1 MASFLNFAGRGRNA
15 SHMAIWMAIQG
26 VTPHLDRTIFQ
37 DFEEAP
43 VPMPANIAVYSGLV
57 IGLAYGAVGLLSG
70 FCLLSSLRGWWASGD
85 SRLIRTYALALG
97 VAIAAVQLLAASGV
111 VDLGKSI
118 YLQPSFSAPLMLLG
132 GVLFGYGM
140 ALANGCG
147 SRALVLLGR
156 GNLRSLVVVL
166 VLGIAA
172 QMTLKGLIAPTRVA
186 VLQWTQIAP
195 SVISLP
201 ALLAEFGL
209 NETVARMLAASA
221 ISGALIIFA
230 FAHAPFLRSRGQIA
244 AGLAVGLLVTAGWFA
259 TGYLGADDFN
269 PTPVTSL
276 TFIAPVADTIQY
288 VMLSTGLTLNFG
300 IMMVVGVLA
309 GSLATALAT
318 GRFHWEGY
326 SSPRHML
333 RSIGGA
339 ALMGCGGAMAYG
351 CSIGQGLT
359 GISTLALASFVAVAG
374 ILLGS
379 ALGLRGMLRV
389 QPLVSTQ
396 DARSGPVS

>member
-1 MASFLNFAGRGRNA
+1 MP
-15 SHMAIWMAIQG
+15 
-26 VTPHLDRTIFQ
+26 T
-37 DFEEAP
+37 
-43 VPMPANIAVYSGLV
+43 PANIAVYSGLL

-97 VAIAAVQLLAASGV
+97 IAIAAAQLLAAGGV

-140 ALANGCG
+140 VLSNGCG

-201 ALLAEFGL
+201 ALLSKFGIS
-209 NETVARMLAASA
+209 EPIARMLAASA

-230 FAHAPFLRSRGQIA
+230 FAHGPFLRSKGQIA

-276 TFIAPVADTIQY
+276 TFIAPIADSVQY

-300 IMMVVGVLA
+300 ITLVAGVVM
-309 GSLATALAT
+309 GSFVTALAT
-318 GRFHWEGY
+318 QRFHWEGY
-326 SSPRHML
+326 SSPPHML
-333 RSIGGA
+333 RSISGA
-339 ALMGCGGAMAYG
+339 ALMGAGGAMAYG

-359 GISTLALASFVAVAG
+359 GLSTLALASFVAVAG

-379 ALGLRGMLRV
+379 ALGLRGSAAGSAAGVGAGRALR
-389 QPLVSTQ
+389 PGELTLRAA
-396 DARSGPVS
+396 ARRDSRG

>member
-1 MASFLNFAGRGRNA
+1 MP
-15 SHMAIWMAIQG
+15 
-26 VTPHLDRTIFQ
+26 T
-37 DFEEAP
+37 
-43 VPMPANIAVYSGLV
+43 PANIAVYSGLL
-57 IGLAYGAVGLLSG
+57 IGLAYGAIGLLSG

-97 VAIAAVQLLAASGV
+97 VAIAAAQLLAASGV

-140 ALANGCG
+140 VLSNGCG
-147 SRALVLLGR
+147 SRALVLLGQ

-201 ALLAEFGL
+201 ALLAKFGL
-209 NETVARMLAASA
+209 GEPIARMIAASA

-230 FAHAPFLRSRGQIA
+230 FAHAPFLRSKGQIA
-244 AGLAVGLLVTAGWFA
+244 AGLAVGLLVAAGWFA

-276 TFIAPVADTIQY
+276 TFIAPIADSVQY
-288 VMLSTGLTLNFG
+288 VMLSTGLSLNFG
-300 IMMVVGVLA
+300 ITLVAGVIA
-309 GSLATALAT
+309 GSLITALVT

-326 SSPRHML
+326 TSPRHML
-333 RSIGGA
+333 RSICGA
-339 ALMGCGGAMAYG
+339 ALMGAGGAMAYG

-359 GISTLALASFVAVAG
+359 GLSTLALASFVAVAG

-379 ALGLRGMLRV
+379 ALGLRGVLRV
-389 QPLVSTQ
+389 QPLVPAQ
-396 DARSGPVS
+396 DAPLRARELTSPDAARRDSRG

>member
-1 MASFLNFAGRGRNA
+1 
-15 SHMAIWMAIQG
+15 
-26 VTPHLDRTIFQ
+26 
-37 DFEEAP
+37 
-43 VPMPANIAVYSGLV
+43 VPSSANIAVWSGLL

-97 VAIAAVQLLAASGV
+97 TAIAAAQLLAAGGM

-172 QMTLKGLIAPTRVA
+172 QMTLKGLIAPARVA
-186 VLQWTQIAP
+186 ALQWTQVSP

-201 ALLAEFGL
+201 ALLAKFGL
-209 NETVARMLAASA
+209 SEPLARMLAASA

-230 FAHAPFLRSRGQIA
+230 FAHAAFQRSKGQIA
-244 AGLAVGLLVTAGWFA
+244 AGLAVGLLVTAGWFC

-276 TFIAPVADTIQY
+276 TFIAPIADSVQY
-288 VMLSTGLTLNFG
+288 IMLSTGLSLNFG
-300 IMMVVGVLA
+300 IMMVTGVLA
-309 GSLATALAT
+309 GSLLTALAT
-318 GRFHWEGY
+318 GRFHLEGY

-333 RSIGGA
+333 RSVGGA
-339 ALMGCGGAMAYG
+339 ALMGAGGAMAYG

-359 GISTLALASFVAVAG
+359 GLSTLALASFVAVAG

-389 QPLVSTQ
+389 QPLITAQ